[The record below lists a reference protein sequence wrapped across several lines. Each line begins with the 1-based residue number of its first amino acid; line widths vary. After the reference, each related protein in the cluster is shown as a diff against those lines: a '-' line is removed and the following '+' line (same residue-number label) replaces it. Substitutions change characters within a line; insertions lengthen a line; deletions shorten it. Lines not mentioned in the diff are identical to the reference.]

1 MSSSFTDVAYPEGL
15 MRLMEA
21 VPQVHRRHQ
30 FFVWTQG
37 DLQRWLPHDLL
48 VCGFYD
54 REARDLVFDVFNSRP
69 LPEGAVN
76 QLVEQPPAWVRSLVA
91 LWDSARQSAVAV
103 ALDAMAEHH
112 PVLHR
117 LHQAGYRQL
126 LVHGHTRPGR
136 PEEVESFF
144 VLARQGT
151 EAGAQHLASLDMLLP
166 CLHAAYQ
173 RVCVTERQMLPLR
186 TNNSA
191 PSLPGP
197 RPSPITIR
205 EREILQWVRD
215 GMSNQQI
222 GVKLGIS
229 ALTVKNH
236 VQKILR
242 KLGASNRAQAVAIA
256 MTQDMLGA
264 SDLDERLDGHTPH

>member
-21 VPQVHRRHQ
+21 VPQVYRRHQ

-76 QLVEQPPAWVRSLVA
+76 QLVEQPPVWVRALVA
-91 LWDSARQSAVAV
+91 TWDGVRQTPITVPLVTA
-103 ALDAMAEHH
+103 AEHH
-112 PVLHR
+112 PVLQSLHR
-117 LHQAGYRQL
+117 AGYQEL

-136 PEEVESFF
+136 PDEIESFF
-144 VLARQGT
+144 VLARQG
-151 EAGAQHLASLDMLLP
+151 ALMGPNQLASMDMLLP
-166 CLHAAYQ
+166 CMHSAYQ

-186 TNNSA
+186 SPSA
-191 PSLPGP
+191 APAATGP
-197 RPSPITIR
+197 RPSPITVR

-256 MTQDMLGA
+256 MSQDMLGA
-264 SDLDERLDGHTPH
+264 TDLDERLDGHTPH